1 MSTRRA
7 FLKGSSLAMFGIGAA
22 PSWLARAAYAG
33 SSSTQRK
40 KILVTIFQRGAADGL
55 NVVVPFGEERYYE
68 LRPSIR
74 IPKPSSSEAPDS
86 AIDLNGFFGL
96 HPSLAPLKP
105 IYDAKALAIVH
116 ATGSPDPTR
125 SHFDAQDYMEA
136 GTPGLKATRDGW
148 LNRALTIDAGASPLR
163 AVALGP
169 SLPRTLRGR
178 NSAVAVNNIGDF
190 QVKDTKSSEMFE
202 SMYNHSVDTVLSGT
216 GKETF
221 EAVKMLKA
229 IQSASYTPAGGASY
243 PGGKFGQSMQ
253 QIARL
258 IKANV
263 GVEVAFADI
272 GGWDTHFN
280 EMGQRASQGPLA
292 NQLSELGQGLAAFYK
307 DLGDRMA
314 DVAVVTMS
322 EFGRTA
328 KENGTRGTD
337 HGHAN
342 VMFVMGGG
350 VNGGIRGEW
359 PGLQQEQL
367 YEGRDLNITTD
378 FRDVLSELV
387 TNHLGNRQVSA
398 VFPGYEADAKKYRG
412 VVAAA

>member
-1 MSTRRA
+1 
-7 FLKGSSLAMFGIGAA
+7 MFGIGSA
-22 PSWLARAAYAG
+22 PSWLARAAYANT
-33 SSSTQRK
+33 SAAPRK

-55 NVVVPFGEERYYE
+55 NVVVPFGESRYYE
-68 LRPSIR
+68 LRPTIR
-74 IPKPSSSEAPDS
+74 VPAPSSAADKADS

-96 HPSLAPLKP
+96 HPSLAPLKS

-148 LNRALTIDAGASPLR
+148 LNRALAGGSAPISPLR

-169 SLPRTLRGR
+169 SLPRALRGV
-178 NSAVAVNNIGDF
+178 NPAVAVNNIGDF
-190 QVKDTKSSEMFE
+190 QVKDAKSSEMFE
-202 SMYNHSVDTVLSGT
+202 SMYEHSVDTVLNGT

-221 EAVKMLKA
+221 EAVRMLKA

-243 PGGKFGQSMQ
+243 PGSKFGQSMQ

-258 IKANV
+258 IKSNV
-263 GVEVAFADI
+263 GVQVAFADI

-280 EMGQRASQGPLA
+280 EMGTLA
-292 NQLSELGQGLAAFYK
+292 NQLKELGSGLSAFYK
-307 DLGDRMA
+307 DMGDRMA

-350 VNGGIRGEW
+350 INGGIRGEW
-359 PGLQQEQL
+359 PGLQPEQL

-378 FRDVLSELV
+378 FRDVLGELV
-387 TNHLGNRQVSA
+387 TNHLGNRSA
-398 VFPGYEADAKKYRG
+398 ASVFPGYAADAKKYRG
-412 VVAAA
+412 IVAA

>member
-1 MSTRRA
+1 
-7 FLKGSSLAMFGIGAA
+7 MFGIGAA
-22 PSWLARAAYAG
+22 PSWLARAAYAD
-33 SSSTQRK
+33 SSAAPRK
-40 KILVTIFQRGAADGL
+40 KILVAIFQRGAADGL
-55 NVVVPFGEERYYE
+55 NVVVPFGDPRYYE
-68 LRPSIR
+68 LRPTIR
-74 IPKPSSSEAPDS
+74 IPKPSSGEAADS

-116 ATGSPDPTR
+116 AAGSPDPTR

-136 GTPGLKATRDGW
+136 GTLGLKATRDGW
-148 LNRALTIDAGASPLR
+148 LNRALAPHAAPISPLR

-169 SLPRTLRGR
+169 SLPRALRGA
-178 NSAVAVNNIGDF
+178 NPAVAVNNLGDF
-190 QVKDTKSSEMFE
+190 QVKDSKSSDLFE
-202 SMYNHSVDTVLSGT
+202 SMYEHSVDTVLNGT
-216 GKETF
+216 GRETF

-243 PGGKFGQSMQ
+243 PAGKFGQSMQ

-280 EMGQRASQGPLA
+280 EMGQRASQGTLA
-292 NQLSELGQGLAAFYK
+292 NQLTELGSGLAAFYK

-350 VNGGIRGEW
+350 INGGIRGEW
-359 PGLQQEQL
+359 PGLEQEQL

-387 TNHLGNRQVSA
+387 TNHLGNRQVGA
-398 VFPGYEADAKKYRG
+398 VFPGYAADAKKYRG
-412 VVAAA
+412 VVAA

>member
-1 MSTRRA
+1 MFSRRA
-7 FLKGSSLAMFGIGAA
+7 FLKGSSLAMFGVGAA
-22 PSWLARAAYAG
+22 PSWLGRAAFAD
-33 SSSTQRK
+33 SSSTQHK
-40 KILVTIFQRGAADGL
+40 KILVAIFQRGAADGL
-55 NVVVPFGEERYYE
+55 NVVVPFGEPSYYT
-68 LRPSIR
+68 LRPTLA
-74 IPKPSSSEAPDS
+74 IPQPSTSSAADS
-86 AIDLNGFFGL
+86 VIDLNGFFGL
-96 HPSLAPLKP
+96 HPSLAQLKP

-125 SHFDAQDYMEA
+125 SHFDAQDFMEA

-148 LNRALTIDAGASPLR
+148 LNRALAPEASPLSPLR
-163 AVALGP
+163 AIALGP
-169 SLPRTLRGR
+169 SLPRTLRGK
-178 NSAVAVNNIGDF
+178 NPAIAVNNIVDF
-190 QVKDTKSSEMFE
+190 QVKDAASSQMFE
-202 SMYNHSVDTVLSGT
+202 SMYEHSVDTVLNGA
-216 GKETF
+216 GKDTF
-221 EAVKMLKA
+221 EAVRMLQT
-229 IQSASYTPAGGASY
+229 IQKQNYAPTGGAAY
-243 PGGKFGQSMQ
+243 PGGRFGQSMQ

-280 EMGQRASQGPLA
+280 QMGAKASQGVLA
-292 NQLSELGQGLAAFYK
+292 NQLTELGNGLAAFYK
-307 DLGDRMA
+307 DLGDRMS

-342 VMFVMGGG
+342 VMFVMGGDIK
-350 VNGGIRGEW
+350 GGIHGEW
-359 PGLQQEQL
+359 PGLQPEQL
-367 YEGRDLNITTD
+367 YENRDLNVTTD

-387 TNHLGNRQVSA
+387 SNHLGNRQLSA

-412 VVAAA
+412 VVAA

>member
-1 MSTRRA
+1 MTTRRA
-7 FLKGSSLAMFGIGAA
+7 FLKGSSLAMFGIGSA
-22 PSWLARAAYAG
+22 PSWLARAAYAD
-33 SSSTQRK
+33 SSAARRK
-40 KILVTIFQRGAADGL
+40 KILVAIFQRGAADGL
-55 NVVVPFGEERYYE
+55 NVVVPFGDPRYYQ
-68 LRPSIR
+68 LRPTIR
-74 IPKPSSSEAPDS
+74 IPKPSGGEAADS

-116 ATGSPDPTR
+116 AAGSPDPTR

-148 LNRALTIDAGASPLR
+148 LNRALAPHAAISPLR

-169 SLPRTLRGR
+169 SLPRALRGA
-178 NSAVAVNNIGDF
+178 NPAVAVNNIGDF
-190 QVKDTKSSEMFE
+190 QVKDSKSSDLFE
-202 SMYNHSVDTVLSGT
+202 SMYEHSVDTVLNGT

-243 PGGKFGQSMQ
+243 PAGRFGQSMQ

-280 EMGQRASQGPLA
+280 QMGQRASQGTLA
-292 NQLSELGQGLAAFYK
+292 NQLTELGAGLAAFYK

-350 VNGGIRGEW
+350 INGGIRGEW
-359 PGLQQEQL
+359 PGLEQEQL

-387 TNHLGNRQVSA
+387 THHLGNRQVGA
-398 VFPGYEADAKKYRG
+398 VFPGYAADAGKYRG
-412 VVAAA
+412 VVAA

>member
-1 MSTRRA
+1 MNTRRA

-22 PSWLARAAYAG
+22 PSWLARAAYAD
-33 SSSTQRK
+33 SSAAPRK
-40 KILVTIFQRGAADGL
+40 KILVAIFQRGAADGL
-55 NVVVPFGEERYYE
+55 NVVVPFGDPRYYE
-68 LRPSIR
+68 LRPTIR
-74 IPKPSSSEAPDS
+74 IPKPGGEPADS

-116 ATGSPDPTR
+116 AAGSPDPTR

-148 LNRALTIDAGASPLR
+148 LNRALAPHAAPISPLR

-169 SLPRTLRGR
+169 SLPRALRGA
-178 NSAVAVNNIGDF
+178 NPAVAVNNLGDF
-190 QVKDTKSSEMFE
+190 QVRDSKSSDLFE
-202 SMYNHSVDTVLSGT
+202 SMYEHSVDTVLNGT
-216 GKETF
+216 GRETF

-243 PGGKFGQSMQ
+243 PAGKFGQSMQ

-280 EMGQRASQGPLA
+280 QMGQRASQGTLA
-292 NQLSELGQGLAAFYK
+292 NQLTELGAGLAAFYK

-350 VNGGIRGEW
+350 INGGIRGEW
-359 PGLQQEQL
+359 PGLEQEQL

-387 TNHLGNRQVSA
+387 THHLGNRQVGA
-398 VFPGYEADAKKYRG
+398 VFPGYAADAGKYRG
-412 VVAAA
+412 VVSA

>member
-7 FLKGSSLAMFGIGAA
+7 FFKNSGLAMFGIGAA
-22 PSWLARAAYAG
+22 PSWLARAVYAG
-33 SSSTQRK
+33 DSSTQRK

-55 NVVVPFGEERYYE
+55 NVVVPFGEQRYYE
-68 LRPSIR
+68 LRPTLA
-74 IPKPSSSEAPDS
+74 IPKPSSDKSVDS

-105 IYDAKALAIVH
+105 IYDAKGLAIVH

-148 LNRALTIDAGASPLR
+148 LNRALSPEPAVSPLR
-163 AVALGP
+163 ALAMGP
-169 SLPRTLRGR
+169 SLPRALRGR
-178 NSAVAVNNIGDF
+178 NPAVAVNNIGDF
-190 QVKDTKSSEMFE
+190 QVKDAASSDMFE
-202 SMYNHSVDTVLSGT
+202 SMYNHSVDTVLNGT

-229 IQSASYTPAGGASY
+229 IQRESYKPAGGATY
-243 PGGKFGQSMQ
+243 PGGRFGQSMQ

-258 IKANV
+258 IKSNV

-280 EMGQRASQGPLA
+280 QMGQRATQGTLA
-292 NQLSELGQGLAAFYK
+292 NQLNELGQGLAAFYK

-350 VNGGIRGEW
+350 VQGGIRGEW

-367 YEGRDLNITTD
+367 YEARDLNITTD

-387 TNHLGNRQVSA
+387 SNHLGNRNLSA

-412 VVAAA
+412 VVAG